1 LPFFLFI
8 TYLERNAIN
17 ERTSYKKMDAF
28 GTLKNI
34 IYQKRKSVEAF
45 LRKTQSTMKISS
57 LLTPREKM
65 LLC

>member
-45 LRKTQSTMKISS
+45 LYAK
-57 LLTPREKM
+57 LNPP
-65 LLC
+65 